1 MKPWGG
7 TALKGRLAPIFV
19 FVLALFLYVPFLGQ
33 RDFWAPDEPRYVRVA
48 AEMLERKDFVLPHW
62 NGQVYT
68 EKPPLFFWSIASS
81 GWLLGGLDEFSA
93 RVPVAISACLLA
105 VIVFFL
111 TLELGEPPRV
121 GILASVTF
129 FSVQKIFWQAR
140 FGQIEMVL
148 NMLMFGAFLC
158 LLKGLRGKKKT
169 LWALGSVLCGLAT
182 LTKGPIGL
190 FFPGVFTLF
199 ALLILEGRAF
209 PRIHW
214 WLMAAAA
221 YLIPILPWMLFVL
234 AVAGP
239 DYLSLVFLKQSFGR
253 YLEPWHHHN
262 PFYYYALVFIPGFFP
277 ATLLLVPG
285 LFRKFRGLL
294 KPHKKALWVSG
305 GIALFVLIFF
315 SLSKGK
321 RDIYILPAYIA
332 LCPFV
337 AVLMDQASKETGL
350 LRGFWRAVFFFQ
362 AILAWVLAL
371 SGVVLLADGLFGWIP
386 KNPYGS
392 FEGIVLLLAAVLFGL
407 SLRLKASLPVR
418 FLIPY
423 VAFSFFLHGFLL
435 PPIDR
440 YKSAKPF
447 VLMLK
452 NRFGDDVELASFGPP
467 NVGLLF
473 YYGKNIPAFR
483 DVESL
488 LALVEKDGPNRRLV
502 VCYASD
508 LKKLPRKEAFITIL
522 KGNIGSKALVVGR
535 YGFKDGANDL
545 VDANS
550 RHQQVFLVGGE
561 TPHPGGLKRLLDG
574 RNEHLSFPQRGPF
587 QRGMR

>member
-1 MKPWGG
+1 MIKTWGSL
-7 TALKGRLAPIFV
+7 ALKGGLLPFVVFTLAFI
-19 FVLALFLYVPFLGQ
+19 LYFPFLGQ
-33 RDFWAPDEPRYVRVA
+33 RDLWAPDEPRYARVA
-48 AEMLERKDFVLPHW
+48 AEMLERKDFILPRW

-68 EKPPLFFWSIASS
+68 QKPPLFFWSIASS
-81 GWLLGGLDEFSA
+81 ARVLGGLNEFSA
-93 RVPVAISACLLA
+93 RVPVALSACLLA

-111 TLELGEPPRV
+111 TLELGQPPRV
-121 GILASVTF
+121 GILAAVCF

-158 LLKGLRGKKKT
+158 LLKGLRTKNMA
-169 LWALGSVLCGLAT
+169 LWVSGGVLCGLAT

-190 FFPGVFTLF
+190 VFPGIFTLF

-214 WLMAAAA
+214 WLIAAVA
-221 YLIPILPWMLFVL
+221 YLVPMLPWMISVL

-253 YLEPWHHHN
+253 YLDPWHHYK
-262 PFYYYALVFIPGFFP
+262 PFYYYLLVFIPGFFP
-277 ATLLLVPG
+277 ATVLLIPG
-285 LFRKFRGLL
+285 LFRGFWGSL
-294 KPHKKALWVSG
+294 KEHKRALWASG
-305 GIALFVLIFF
+305 GIALFVLLFF

-337 AVLMDQASKETGL
+337 AILMDQAAKEADRF
-350 LRGFWRAVFFFQ
+350 RGFWRVVFFFQ
-362 AILAWVLAL
+362 TLMAWLLGLA
-371 SGVVLLADGLFGWIP
+371 GVVLLVDGLLGRIP

-392 FEGIVLLLAAVLFGL
+392 FEGIVLLLAGVLFGL
-407 SLRLKASLPVR
+407 SSRLKTSPPVR
-418 FLIPY
+418 FLAPY
-423 VAFSFFLHGFLL
+423 IAFSFLLHGFLL

-447 VLMLK
+447 VFMLK

-473 YYGKNIPAFR
+473 YFGKNIPVFR
-483 DVESL
+483 DVDGL
-488 LALVEKDGPNRRLV
+488 GAVAKKDGPTRHLV

-508 LKKLPRKEAFITIL
+508 FEKLPKKEAFIPIL
-522 KGNIGSKALVVGR
+522 KGRIGSKTLIVGS
-535 YGFKDGANDL
+535 YSLEDGANDL
-545 VDANS
+545 VYADPG
-550 RHQQVFLVGGE
+550 HQRVFLGGGKVL
-561 TPHPGGLKRLLDG
+561 HAGAL
-574 RNEHLSFPQRGPF
+574 
-587 QRGMR
+587 